1 MKWEQARK
9 FVRLGGRL
17 VGLPR
22 SGPGATMPPASHTHR
37 AASVCVASGKGG
49 TGKSVLCASLS
60 ALLAERGRTLLVDA
74 DLGVGNA
81 HILQDVSPPRSI
93 AEVIDGQIPARE
105 TLVACREGLD
115 LLSGGSGVSRLTS
128 LSPCELQLLAA
139 GLVEL
144 EREYAHLVLD
154 SSAGISDQTV
164 AFAAACDLVV
174 LITTPD
180 ITAMTDA
187 YAFMKVLLRRKPGA
201 RPLLVVN
208 RTLREEEGRQV
219 AARIGEVASKFLG
232 AEPRWIGDLPDD
244 RAVARSV
251 AVRRPVVISEPGS
264 EAAAALRELA
274 GRIALELDRRPHL
287 GVGRELRRDGRLPA
301 ATGAAGPNEP
311 ADPRP

>member
-1 MKWEQARK
+1 
-9 FVRLGGRL
+9 
-17 VGLPR
+17 
-22 SGPGATMPPASHTHR
+22 
-37 AASVCVASGKGG
+37 VASGKGG

-115 LLSGGSGVSRLTS
+115 LLSGGSGVSRLTA

-274 GRIALELDRRPHL
+274 RRIALELDGRPHL

-301 ATGAAGPNEP
+301 ATGSAGPSEP
-311 ADPRP
+311 ADPSP